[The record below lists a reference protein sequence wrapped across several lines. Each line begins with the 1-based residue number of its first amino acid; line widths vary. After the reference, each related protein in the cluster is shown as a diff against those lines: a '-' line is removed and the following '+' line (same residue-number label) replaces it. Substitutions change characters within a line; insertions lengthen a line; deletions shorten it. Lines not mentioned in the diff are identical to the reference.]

1 MQGSAA
7 SQLSACDGF
16 DELLGCLCLRRKLDH
31 ELAATKSDPFLVE
44 TVESLLAFFADSYQ
58 IRLTQNGE
66 VMRNGGL
73 GHIQF
78 LDDLVDREGFAAAD
92 VHDLLAGFVRN
103 GFGEEDGVEFHIDDF
118 LFNII

>member
-1 MQGSAA
+1 
-7 SQLSACDGF
+7 
-16 DELLGCLCLRRKLDH
+16 R
-31 ELAATKSDPFLVE
+31 FLVYD
-44 TVESLLAFFADSYQ
+44 V
-58 IRLTQNGE
+58 LTQNGE

-103 GFGEEDGVEFHIDDF
+103 GFGVTDVAIALQDLQRIRRKTRRGF
-118 LFNII
+118 